1 VPVRRQWDADVVVVG
16 AGIVGLAHAL
26 EAVRRGLSV
35 TVVERDERALG
46 ASVRNFGHCFV
57 TAQAGESLELALESR
72 ARWLELG
79 ADAGFAV
86 RECGTVLVARR
97 AEELAVVHEFVE
109 SRSHVAEVLTAG
121 EVRARVPVAAD
132 RLLGGLWTPL
142 DCRLDAREALPAIA
156 RWLEQENDVTFLW
169 RTAAHGADTGT
180 VWTSRGDVRAEAI
193 VLAAGH
199 DLDRLVPDAELDR
212 CTLQMLR
219 VSAPDGRTIEPA
231 LMTGLSLLR
240 YRAFARCPSAPALQA
255 RLAEERPELLEAG
268 VNLIVAQRPD
278 GDLVVGDTHTYAVDA
293 SPFRSEAFD
302 RLVLDEAAALLGS
315 GPLAVRERWLGVYAH
330 ARDRE
335 LLVTS
340 PAPGVRGVA
349 VTAGIG
355 MTIGLGLGA
364 RVLDELHG
372 RRPVTI

>member
-1 VPVRRQWDADVVVVG
+1 MPVRRQWDADVVVVG

-330 ARDRE
+330 APDRE